1 MLDVLVND
9 NLKTICLTYPK
20 GASSSI
26 RTILMPQFKKREL
39 GVNEFGEKW
48 ILNESVSD
56 GEIHKHLANYP
67 DYKIYAFCR
76 EPVERWATGL
86 LFMMHTHWDLF
97 YSDVS
102 NVGQEIADNASDEYI
117 RQLVLTMI
125 SINNNR
131 CDFNDVHMHRP
142 LFTLLQIKLLHSD
155 VHLIPLSLMENILCD
170 IHKVPRQKFER
181 VNTSDDGYE
190 RGHGHH
196 DNSKFIKKLHNRWRQ
211 IIVNAVHGHPDF
223 VPVSNYLSIENKVY
237 NQLVVDGH
245 RAEYIFQGILDGP
258 SCNLATGVFR
268 GDMTSYP
275 SFIDCLGDGDLRDKA
290 TTNAFH
296 FNQSGVPA
304 PTGGAYARNRNH

>member
-1 MLDVLVND
+1 MLDVLVNHK
-9 NLKTICLTYPK
+9 LKTICLTYPK
-20 GASSSI
+20 GASTSLRSVLLPRFDNQNNTLNEFNQEWTLHSSI
-26 RTILMPQFKKREL
+26 NN
-39 GVNEFGEKW
+39 GA
-48 ILNESVSD
+48 
-56 GEIHKHLANYP
+56 IHTHLANYE
-67 DYKIYAFCR
+67 DYTIYAFCR
-76 EPVERWATGL
+76 EPVDRWATGL

-97 YSDVS
+97 YSDIS
-102 NVGQEIADNASDEYI
+102 NAGQEIADNASDEYI

-170 IHKVPRQKFER
+170 IHSVPRQKFER

-196 DNSKFIKKLHNRWRQ
+196 DNSAFIAKLHTRWRQ

-223 VPVSNYLSIENKVY
+223 FPVSNYLSIENKVY

-268 GDMTSYP
+268 GDMNSYP
-275 SFIDCLGDGDLRDKA
+275 SFIDRLGDGDLRDKA
-290 TTNAFH
+290 ITNAFH
-296 FNQSGVPA
+296 FNQ
-304 PTGGAYARNRNH
+304 TGGAYGR